1 MKFTELKNF
10 IAQGG
15 GGIYLLQGE
24 DAYFLHNAEKM
35 IKNAYLQMPEL
46 NFTSFDGETLKGGA
60 ISRLTDALSAF
71 PFMAEKRVVKVTGF
85 YPTEQDY
92 EKYLKP
98 FFSAFPETAVLVIV
112 NAQAKKGAADLRRKA
127 GICYVDC
134 GKADEEEV
142 TRWIYL
148 TLKRSGVAA
157 DAEVCMN
164 IARYCLCDMS
174 RVSIETQKIIEYKGG
189 GGTLTVQ
196 EADELVYKDSDYRIY
211 EMTNAVAAGNH
222 SRFYEIADELISRG
236 MDGMSV
242 MNSLLS
248 YFRNLSTAANSRL
261 SDAELSKLLGMK
273 EFVVKRSREQAKR
286 LGVARTERLC
296 SAIYSAIASVKC
308 GELTQDSAYRLVCS
322 QIFFG

>member
-15 GGIYLLQGE
+15 GGIFLLQGE

-127 GICYVDC
+127 GICYEAREYQVDIMP
-134 GKADEEEV
+134 KLV
-142 TRWIYL
+142 VR
-148 TLKRSGVAA
+148 K
-157 DAEVCMN
+157 
-164 IARYCLCDMS
+164 
-174 RVSIETQKIIEYKGG
+174 
-189 GGTLTVQ
+189 TV
-196 EADELVYKDSDYRIY
+196 K
-211 EMTNAVAAGNH
+211 
-222 SRFYEIADELISRG
+222 
-236 MDGMSV
+236 
-242 MNSLLS
+242 
-248 YFRNLSTAANSRL
+248 
-261 SDAELSKLLGMK
+261 
-273 EFVVKRSREQAKR
+273 
-286 LGVARTERLC
+286 ERL
-296 SAIYSAIASVKC
+296 VP
-308 GELTQDSAYRLVCS
+308 QLV
-322 QIFFG
+322 